1 MASQEKYTILYARLS
16 QEDMQK
22 KNGKEDDSNSI
33 QNQRLL
39 LEKYAA
45 NHGFGNTIFISD
57 DGYTGTNFNRP
68 GWQEVMELVESNQVA
83 TIVVKDMSRLGREYL
98 QVGQYTE
105 LIFPSYGI
113 RFIAI
118 NDGVDSLYE
127 NTNDFTPF
135 RNIINEFYAKDCSKK
150 GRTSVRVKAET
161 GARIASRPCYGYM
174 KDPDDP
180 KRHIVPDEETAWVVK
195 HIFALCA
202 QGSGP
207 AQIAKQLQ
215 REQIVNPS
223 NHYYRKY
230 GKAMTGLD
238 TSRPYRWT
246 SATVASIL
254 ENETY
259 LGHTI
264 NLQYT
269 TISYKNKQRI
279 MRPESEQLRFENT
292 HEPLVD
298 KQTCDIVQDIRKH
311 KRRHAKFAEQ
321 NMFSGLVYCADCG
334 RTMVLHRSHTMDA
347 VNNNFMCSTYKKKG
361 KEVCSAHYIREV
373 ELAAI
378 LLDDIRRITHFARQN
393 EQRFARYIGMKQGKE
408 AMREIKALQKKAS
421 DMEKR
426 RAELTALFKRL
437 YEDNVLGRI
446 TDEQF
451 RLLSKDYTK
460 EQEEIE
466 EALPKVKERLQ
477 TLKDSAANVSRF
489 LENARKYTEINELT
503 CEILHIFIQRI
514 EVGERSKRYSRSAA
528 QEIRIYYRDIGLI
541 DEMPETMI
549 TAESRSETIAL
560 EAAESEMSDDEKDM
574 PTAQPTKH
582 ARIVVA

>member
-16 QEDMQK
+16 QEDLQK
-22 KNGKEDDSNSI
+22 RNGKEDDSNSI

-45 NHGFGNTIFISD
+45 NHGFGNTRFISD

-83 TIVVKDMSRLGREYL
+83 TIIVKDMSRLGREYL

-150 GRTSVRVKAET
+150 GRTSARIKAET
-161 GARIASRPCYGYM
+161 GARIATRPLYGYK
-174 KDPDDP
+174 KDPADP
-180 KRHIVPDEETAWVVK
+180 MRHIVPDEETAWAVK

-207 AQIAKQLQ
+207 AQIAKQLK

-230 GKAMTGLD
+230 GKEIIGFD
-238 TSRPYRWT
+238 PNEPYHWSSRM
-246 SATVASIL
+246 VASIL

-259 LGHTI
+259 IGHTI
-264 NLQYT
+264 NLKHT
-269 TISYKNKQRI
+269 TVSYKNKRRI
-279 MRPESEQLRFENT
+279 LRPESEQLRFENT

-298 KQTCDIVQDIRKH
+298 KQTWDIVQDIRKH
-311 KRRHAKFAEQ
+311 KRRRANFAEQ
-321 NMFSGLVYCADCG
+321 NMFSGLVYCVDCG
-334 RTMVLHRSHTMDA
+334 GTMVLHRSHTMSA
-347 VNNNFMCSTYKKKG
+347 AKNNFVCSNYRKNG
-361 KEVCSAHYIREV
+361 KELCSAHYIREV
-373 ELAAI
+373 ELSAI

-393 EQRFARYIGMKQGKE
+393 EHRFARYIGMKQGKE
-408 AMREIKALQKKAS
+408 AMREIKALQKKAA

-426 RAELTALFKRL
+426 RMELTALFKRL

-460 EQEEIE
+460 EQAEIDAE
-466 EALPKVKERLQ
+466 LPKIKEQLQ
-477 TLKDSAANVSRF
+477 KLKDSAGNVSRF
-489 LENARKYTEINELT
+489 IENARKYTEINELT

-514 EVGERSKRYSRSAA
+514 EVGERSKRYSRSAD

-541 DEMPETMI
+541 DEMPETI
-549 TAESRSETIAL
+549 TAEASDSEPMLEERTASETSAT
-560 EAAESEMSDDEKDM
+560 ENAD
-574 PTAQPTKH
+574 QPHTE
-582 ARIVVA
+582 VA

>member
-22 KNGKEDDSNSI
+22 RNGKEDDSNSI
-33 QNQRLL
+33 QNQRLF

-68 GWQEVMELVESNQVA
+68 GWQEVMELVESNQA
-83 TIVVKDMSRLGREYL
+83 AAIIVKDMSRLGREYL

-105 LIFPSYGI
+105 LIFPSHGI

-150 GRTSVRVKAET
+150 GRTSARVKAET

-174 KDPDDP
+174 KDPADP

-207 AQIAKQLQ
+207 TQIAKQLK
-215 REQIVNPS
+215 REEILTPS
-223 NHYYRKY
+223 HHYHKKY
-230 GKAMTGLD
+230 GVALTNFD
-238 TSRPYRWT
+238 INNPYDWEQK
-246 SATVASIL
+246 TVSGIL
-254 ENETY
+254 EDETY

-264 NLQYT
+264 NLKYT
-269 TISYKNKQRI
+269 SISYKNKKRI
-279 MRPESEQLRFENT
+279 ERPISERLRFENT

-298 KQTCDIVQDIRKH
+298 KQTWEIVQDIRKH
-311 KRRHAKFAEQ
+311 KRRRANFAEQ

-393 EQRFARYIGMKQGKE
+393 EQCFARYIGMKQGKE
-408 AMREIKALQKKAS
+408 AQREIKALQKQAA

-426 RAELTALFKRL
+426 QSELTALFKRL

-460 EQEEIE
+460 EQAEIE
-466 EALPKVKERLQ
+466 EALPKVKEQLQ
-477 TLKDSAANVSRF
+477 KLKDSAANIGRF

-514 EVGERSKRYSRSAA
+514 EIGERSKRYSRSAA

-541 DEMPETMI
+541 DEMPETM
-549 TAESRSETIAL
+549 T
-560 EAAESEMSDDEKDM
+560 AAESCSEISIEESTAAEASMAEKADQYN
-574 PTAQPTKH
+574 TE
-582 ARIVVA
+582 VA